1 VILDGLIVLV
11 VGITVLVSFQQGLLV
26 PLLTSGF
33 WLGPWIWTWMNW
45 TWYLSAV
52 PPTLRGNPVALLT
65 VSLVVS
71 ILLGYCGAR
80 LAIFLRHRRALRGP
94 DGLLGI
100 FINGGL
106 AGLLMYGL
114 ISTLTV
120 FDMAVGPFLN
130 SDSVTAA
137 QAAVLE
143 QTLESNPITA
153 RIFVKAD
160 LDRLQAETSQTP
172 PATLEAVPQLN
183 TVIGIYRD
191 FVRPQL
197 KGSRLA
203 GRILALGT
211 RIHR

>member
-1 VILDGLIVLV
+1 
-11 VGITVLVSFQQGLLV
+11 
-26 PLLTSGF
+26 
-33 WLGPWIWTWMNW
+33 
-45 TWYLSAV
+45 
-52 PPTLRGNPVALLT
+52 
-65 VSLVVS
+65 
-71 ILLGYCGAR
+71 
-80 LAIFLRHRRALRGP
+80 
-94 DGLLGI
+94 
-100 FINGGL
+100 
-106 AGLLMYGL
+106 MYGL